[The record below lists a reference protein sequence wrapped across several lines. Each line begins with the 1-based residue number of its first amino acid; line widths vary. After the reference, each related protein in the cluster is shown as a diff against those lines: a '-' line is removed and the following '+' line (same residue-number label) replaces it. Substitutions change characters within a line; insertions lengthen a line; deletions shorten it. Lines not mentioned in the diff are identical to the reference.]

1 MRLLIVED
9 ADDVCDAIAESL
21 TRVGHVC
28 DRARTLDDARQFLA
42 VQPFDLMI
50 LDINLPDGSGFDL
63 LREIRTRGETLAV
76 IMLTARLGV
85 DDRIDALD
93 AGADDYLVKPFD
105 VRELEAR
112 VRAVARRRHGE
123 TDAMLQ
129 AGDVCFNTATR
140 QVTVAGRPCEL
151 TRREQ
156 SLLEILLSS
165 RGRVIAKDEL
175 HSRLF
180 GLDEDTGLNAVELY
194 VARLRKKLASE
205 TLEIRTLWTQGQVK
219 LSQGSGKIGIQLTDA
234 RFKHGLIFNPVR
246 FKQALLLAFGKADF
260 Q

>member
-9 ADDVCDAIAESL
+9 AEDVCDAIGESL

-28 DRARTLDDARQFLA
+28 DKARTLDDARQFLA
-42 VQPFDLMI
+42 VQPFDLI
-50 LDINLPDGSGFDL
+50 VLDINLPDGSGYDL
-63 LREIRTRGETLAV
+63 LKEIRAAGKTLAV

-85 DDRIDALD
+85 DDRVDALD

-105 VRELEAR
+105 IRELEAR
-112 VRAVARRRHGE
+112 LRAVARRRHGE
-123 TDAMLQ
+123 TDAMLH

-140 QVTVAGRPCEL
+140 EITVAGKPCGL

-156 SLLEILLSS
+156 ALLEILLSS

-180 GLDEDTGLNAVELY
+180 GLDEEAGLAAVELY
-194 VARLRKKLASE
+194 VGRLRKKLPST
-205 TLEIRTLWTQGQVK
+205 TLEIRTLRGLGYQAFVSDKTG
-219 LSQGSGKIGIQLTDA
+219 
-234 RFKHGLIFNPVR
+234 HG
-246 FKQALLLAFGKADF
+246 
-260 Q
+260 